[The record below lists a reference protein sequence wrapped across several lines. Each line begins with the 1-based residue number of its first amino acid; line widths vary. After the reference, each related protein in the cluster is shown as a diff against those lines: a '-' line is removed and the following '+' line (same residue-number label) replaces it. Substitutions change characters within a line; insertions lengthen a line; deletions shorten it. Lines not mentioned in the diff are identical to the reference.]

1 MKKLYFLL
9 LVLAAGLAACSQP
22 DTEPEPTLKIE
33 VSECKIDP
41 AAGSTATISFE
52 VNNDWQTSVKYE
64 EGDQEWLT
72 IAPAS
77 GAAGKVDLTVTATGN
92 TQSDARRAYV
102 TITYGGDRSYKLAVV
117 QAGLPDDPDPADP
130 TLKIEV
136 SECTI
141 ESAEGSAATVSFEVN
156 NDWKAYVEY
165 EGVDPDWLT
174 IAPAS
179 GAAGKVDMTLTAAG
193 NTRFKARRAY
203 INIYYGGDESYE
215 LTVVQSG
222 LSDSAFDP
230 LFAQMLEERG
240 YIADAKNITPEDVKE
255 ITELDVSGN
264 DILTSL
270 RGIEYFESLTYL
282 NCSGNRLT
290 SLDVSNNADLS
301 MLICDSNGL
310 TELDVSNN
318 TALIQLECSYNDLTA
333 LDVSNNPWLMYLG
346 CIYNQL
352 TTLDVSKNNWL
363 QILYCSMNQLSAL
376 DVSKNTA
383 LTQLQC
389 DSNQL
394 TSLDVSKNTELSD
407 LNCGENQLT
416 SLDLSKC
423 TALTKLVCHKNQLTA
438 LDISNN
444 TALTKLVCIT
454 NQLTSLVISNDT
466 ALTELDCGCNQL
478 TSLDLSKC
486 TALTELDCR
495 GNQLTSLNVNPNTAL
510 SYLNCCENQLTALDI
525 SNNTALTH
533 LVCNYNPGDGA
544 VFPVTAWFDNNAI
557 PLGFTAGSWDYDGAT
572 ITIDYR
578 KAGTPPSGITADFDP
593 LFAQVLQERGYIAD
607 ANNITLEEVKG
618 ITELDVT
625 SGKLTS
631 LRGIEYFESLTSL
644 NCGDNQLTALDV
656 SNNPA
661 LTDLWCYT
669 NQLTALDISKNTSL
683 SRLNCGSNQL
693 TSLDVSKNIALT
705 GLACSDN
712 PLTALDVSS
721 NTELKT
727 LNCVDNRLTSLDI
740 SKNTAVIYL
749 DCHSNRLS
757 SLDVSNNTALIYLAC
772 EHNPG
777 DGTVFPVTA
786 WFDNNAIPL
795 GFTAGSWDYDG
806 AAITIDYQN
815 RPAR

>member
-1 MKKLYFLL
+1 M
-9 LVLAAGLAACSQP
+9 QP
-22 DTEPEPTLKIE
+22 ARHEPEPTLKIE

-41 AAGSTATISFE
+41 SAGSTATISFE
-52 VNNDWQTSVKYE
+52 VNADWQTSVKYE

-156 NDWKAYVEY
+156 NEWQAYVEY
-165 EGVDPDWLT
+165 EGGYRDWLT

-203 INIYYGGDESYE
+203 VIIYYGGDESYE

-222 LSDSAFDP
+222 LPDDTDLTADFDP

-240 YIADAKNITPEDVKE
+240 YIADAKNITPEDVKG
-255 ITELDVSGN
+255 IIKLDVSGELVGWS
-264 DILTSL
+264 DEVGYEYDGKLTSL
-270 RGIEYFESLTYL
+270 RGIEYFESLTNLSCLGNQLTTLDLSNNIALTYL
-282 NCSGNRLT
+282 DCQYNQLTTLDISKNTELTVLWCGTNQLTALNVSKNTALTHLSCLGNQLT
-290 SLDVSNNADLS
+290 TLDVSNNTELVDLHCGWNQLS
-301 MLICDSNGL
+301 S
-310 TELDVSNN
+310 LDVSNN
-318 TALIQLECSYNDLTA
+318 TALKE
-333 LDVSNNPWLMYLG
+333 
-346 CIYNQL
+346 
-352 TTLDVSKNNWL
+352 
-363 QILYCSMNQLSAL
+363 
-376 DVSKNTA
+376 
-383 LTQLQC
+383 
-389 DSNQL
+389 
-394 TSLDVSKNTELSD
+394 
-407 LNCGENQLT
+407 
-416 SLDLSKC
+416 
-423 TALTKLVCHKNQLTA
+423 LVCHSNRLTS

-444 TALTKLVCIT
+444 TALR
-454 NQLTSLVISNDT
+454 SL
-466 ALTELDCGCNQL
+466 A
-478 TSLDLSKC
+478 
-486 TALTELDCR
+486 
-495 GNQLTSLNVNPNTAL
+495 
-510 SYLNCCENQLTALDI
+510 CEN
-525 SNNTALTH
+525 
-533 LVCNYNPGDGA
+533 NPGDGT
-544 VFPVTAWFDNNAI
+544 VFPVTAWFDNNTV
-557 PLGFTAGSWDYDGAT
+557 PSEYFTTGSWDYDGAT

-656 SNNPA
+656 SNNTA

-669 NQLTALDISKNTSL
+669 NQLTALDISKNTAL

-740 SKNTAVIYL
+740 SKNTALIYL

-806 AAITIDYQN
+806 AAITIDYRQ
-815 RPAR
+815 AE

>member
-9 LVLAAGLAACSQP
+9 LVLAAGLAGCSQP

-41 AAGSTATISFE
+41 SAGSTATISFE
-52 VNNDWQTSVKYE
+52 VNADWQTSVKYE

-102 TITYGGDRSYKLAVV
+102 TITYGGDRSYKLTVV

-156 NDWKAYVEY
+156 NEWQAYVEY
-165 EGVDPDWLT
+165 EGGDRDWLT

-240 YIADAKNITPEDVKE
+240 YIADAKNITPEDVKG
-255 ITELDVSGN
+255 ITELDVSGEWN
-264 DILTSL
+264 EETNSFDKGELTSL
-270 RGIEYFESLTYL
+270 KGIEYFESLRKL
-282 NCSGNRLT
+282 WCSHNRLT
-290 SLDVSNNADLS
+290 ALDVSKNSALIELQCTDNQLTSLNISDNTALIMLVCGDNPLTALDVSKNTELYYLSCYDNQLRALDVNNNTALNILQCDSNQLSSLDVSNNTALTQLWCNDNLLTTLDVNNNPALTQLYCLNNQLSSLDVSNNTALTDLGCNDNLLTTLDVNNNPALTQLYCPNNQLS
-301 MLICDSNGL
+301 SLDVSNNTAL
-310 TELDVSNN
+310 TDLWCSGNQLSSLDVSNN
-318 TALIQLECSYNDLTA
+318 TALI
-333 LDVSNNPWLMYLG
+333 
-346 CIYNQL
+346 
-352 TTLDVSKNNWL
+352 
-363 QILYCSMNQLSAL
+363 
-376 DVSKNTA
+376 
-383 LTQLQC
+383 
-389 DSNQL
+389 
-394 TSLDVSKNTELSD
+394 SL
-407 LNCGENQLT
+407 
-416 SLDLSKC
+416 
-423 TALTKLVCHKNQLTA
+423 A
-438 LDISNN
+438 
-444 TALTKLVCIT
+444 
-454 NQLTSLVISNDT
+454 
-466 ALTELDCGCNQL
+466 
-478 TSLDLSKC
+478 
-486 TALTELDCR
+486 
-495 GNQLTSLNVNPNTAL
+495 
-510 SYLNCCENQLTALDI
+510 CEN
-525 SNNTALTH
+525 
-533 LVCNYNPGDGA
+533 NPGDGT
-544 VFPVTAWFDNNAI
+544 VFPVTAWFDNNTV
-557 PLGFTAGSWDYDGAT
+557 PSEYFTTGSWDYDGAT

-669 NQLTALDISKNTSL
+669 NQLTALDISKNTAL

-749 DCHSNRLS
+749 DCHSNRLT